1 MPRWGALLG
10 MLVAIVLLA
19 VGSGAASSSID
30 PADYVGD
37 WTADTSSQGPAAT
50 QLFTIA
56 TSDET
61 TTRADSGANSINF
74 DNYCQSTNPDVPP
87 VTYFIVTTTSSGVF
101 GGCASKKTGGHLYTW
116 NTGQVWYA
124 HYARVNGE
132 PVLKGYLV
140 TGVDAT
146 NYAFTAHHPAVDFL
160 THIKYSQVLGK
171 ASKHLA
177 ELTTITGASEVRLRS
192 GASGECVGRTFSVV
206 SGDGALNVKSVKI
219 DPPNAV
225 ELDNLVVKPVP
236 QQDTGTAEYECVD
249 GDHVRNIEVEVS
261 KSDPH
266 EQDACPVRATGSLW
280 MVDGDGTHTTDSFR
294 LDIPKCEVALAFAKS
309 RIKKGSKNTV
319 AVAMNLNAQ
328 GY

>member
-74 DNYCQSTNPDVPP
+74 DNYCQ
-87 VTYFIVTTTSSGVF
+87 
-101 GGCASKKTGGHLYTW
+101 
-116 NTGQVWYA
+116 
-124 HYARVNGE
+124 
-132 PVLKGYLV
+132 
-140 TGVDAT
+140 
-146 NYAFTAHHPAVDFL
+146 
-160 THIKYSQVLGK
+160 
-171 ASKHLA
+171 
-177 ELTTITGASEVRLRS
+177 
-192 GASGECVGRTFSVV
+192 
-206 SGDGALNVKSVKI
+206 
-219 DPPNAV
+219 
-225 ELDNLVVKPVP
+225 
-236 QQDTGTAEYECVD
+236 QDTGNAEYECVD
-249 GDHVRNIEVEVS
+249 GDHVRNIKVEVS